1 MATIPTL
8 ANPQS
13 TDSIACQLLDLPIP
27 STLDLFELTDCC
39 CAFVNVLLETHHKAE
54 RLALCGRL
62 AFTLDEIKNRCDE
75 DLPLHLVEQL
85 STEILAQSCVPDCW
99 QDTAMLVGY
108 AQALNQ
114 ALLSQ
119 TLASAVSQEL
129 AGLLH
134 DLVYLLADFVREPY
148 LPH

>member
-13 TDSIACQLLDLPIP
+13 TDSISCQLLDLPIP

-39 CAFVNVLLETHHKAE
+39 CAFVNVLMETQDKAE
-54 RLALCGRL
+54 RLAFCGRL
-62 AFTLDEIKNRCDE
+62 AFTLDELKNRCDE
-75 DLPLHLVEQL
+75 DLPPRLVERL
-85 STEILAQSCVPDCW
+85 STPLSTQSCMPDCW

-108 AQALNQ
+108 AKALNQ

-119 TLASAVSQEL
+119 TQAIAVSQEL

-134 DLVYLLADFVREPY
+134 DLIYLLADFVREPY
-148 LPH
+148 LQH

>member
-1 MATIPTL
+1 MATIPIL
-8 ANPQS
+8 AHPHS
-13 TDSIACQLLDLPIP
+13 TDSFSCQLLDLPIS

-39 CAFVNVLLETHHKAE
+39 CAFVNVLLETHDKAE

-62 AFTLDEIKNRCDE
+62 AFTLNELKNRCEE
-75 DLPLHLVEQL
+75 DLPPHLLERL
-85 STEILAQSCVPDCW
+85 STALPAQSCVPDCW
-99 QDTAMLVGY
+99 QDTAMLVEY

-134 DLVYLLADFVREPY
+134 DLIYLLADYVREPY
-148 LPH
+148 LSH

>member
-8 ANPQS
+8 AHPHS
-13 TDSIACQLLDLPIP
+13 TDSFSCQLLDLPIS

-39 CAFVNVLLETHHKAE
+39 CAFVNVLLETHDKAE

-62 AFTLDEIKNRCDE
+62 AFTLNELKNRCEE
-75 DLPLHLVEQL
+75 DLSPHLLERL
-85 STEILAQSCVPDCW
+85 SAALPAQSCVPDCW
-99 QDTAMLVGY
+99 QDTAMMVGY

-134 DLVYLLADFVREPY
+134 DLIYLLADYVREPY
-148 LPH
+148 LSH